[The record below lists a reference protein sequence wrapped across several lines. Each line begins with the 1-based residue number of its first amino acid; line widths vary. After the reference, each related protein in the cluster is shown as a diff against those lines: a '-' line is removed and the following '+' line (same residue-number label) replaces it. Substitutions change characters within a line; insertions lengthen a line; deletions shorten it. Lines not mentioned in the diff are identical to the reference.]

1 MSKNVLV
8 KQTGPTVFQ
17 SVGPTGTRPSFMD
30 MARTTFAP
38 RDGRVTE
45 GQRAMGAVGMLGK
58 VGAAAATAQQTAER
72 MQAGDAS
79 APLQA
84 GITYQGLD
92 PTGTINPNIGQQIKP
107 SETQALPTPPNPPPL
122 FSQTGV
128 QPNTT
133 GQRPGSIG
141 VTPSSNSFSS
151 PIDMSQYPSVANPSG
166 MPQYQVANMNN
177 QFNPNQY
184 INQTQQLHHDA
195 VTQKPPIGPAA
206 QQAMI
211 GTGQQPLSPIDS
223 NAQRAM
229 MEAEPLPPQYNQEQ
243 INNNTRQAQL
253 NEFTRSFVGTLFDKL
268 GPDMVYKMSPHEIG
282 AVSALMYLKLS

>member
-38 RDGRVTE
+38 RDGRVTG
-45 GQRAMGAVGMLGK
+45 GQRAMGALGMLGK

-92 PTGTINPNIGQQIKP
+92 PTGTINPNIG
-107 SETQALPTPPNPPPL
+107 EDLARRNTP
-122 FSQTGV
+122 
-128 QPNTT
+128 
-133 GQRPGSIG
+133 QRVG
-141 VTPSSNSFSS
+141 VTPVPLPETNTVPLPAPSPAMQEIEAQKAQAPNQVPNNTTQTQSPTTPQNPFTQNITDFMQQQQPQPQQMVGQNNSNAVPPGPRGPDGMLIPEYDPNALAQSSSNFIQGS
-151 PIDMSQYPSVANPSG
+151 I
-166 MPQYQVANMNN
+166 
-177 QFNPNQY
+177 
-184 INQTQQLHHDA
+184 
-195 VTQKPPIGPAA
+195 K
-206 QQAMI
+206 
-211 GTGQQPLSPIDS
+211 
-223 NAQRAM
+223 NA
-229 MEAEPLPPQYNQEQ
+229 
-243 INNNTRQAQL
+243 
-253 NEFTRSFVGTLFDKL
+253 SFVEVLFDKL
-268 GPDMVYKMSPHEIG
+268 GPDMVYKMTPHEIG

>member
-1 MSKNVLV
+1 MSKNILV

-38 RDGRVTE
+38 RDGRVTG
-45 GQRAMGAVGMLGK
+45 GQRAMGALGMLGK

-92 PTGTINPNIGQQIKP
+92 PTGTINPNIGEQIKP
-107 SETQALPTPPNPPPL
+107 SETQALPTPPTPPPL

-141 VTPSSNSFSS
+141 VMPSSNSFSS
-151 PIDMSQYPSVANPSG
+151 PIDMLQYPSVAN
-166 MPQYQVANMNN
+166 
-177 QFNPNQY
+177 QFDPNQY
-184 INQTQQLHHDA
+184 IDETQQLHQNA
-195 VTQKPPIGPAA
+195 VTPQGLAEEQKMGGVLAGQGNN
-206 QQAMI
+206 QQTPQGLAEEQKM
-211 GTGQQPLSPIDS
+211 GGVLAGQQIR
-223 NAQRAM
+223 NA
-229 MEAEPLPPQYNQEQ
+229 
-243 INNNTRQAQL
+243 
-253 NEFTRSFVGTLFDKL
+253 FVGTLFDKL
-268 GPDMVYKMSPHEIG
+268 GPDMVYKMTPHEIG